1 MLLQIPS
8 VLTKDQVAHIRDML
22 KDCEWV
28 DGKVTAGLQSAPA
41 KNNQQVPETAP
52 SARALGRI
60 IAEAL
65 GKNELFHA
73 ASLPASIV
81 PPMFNRYEP
90 GMTYGT
96 HVDNA
101 LRIQQDGTRSRTDM
115 SCTVFL
121 TEPADYEGG
130 ELVVEDTYGW
140 HAVKL
145 AAGDAIIY
153 SSTSQ
158 HRVNPVTHGVRWS
171 SILWV
176 QSMVRDE
183 RARGMLFD
191 LDRSVQGLRKSVGDS
206 ADVLRL
212 TALYHNLFRRWAD
225 V

>member
-22 KDCEWV
+22 KDSDWV
-28 DGKVTAGLQSAPA
+28 DGKVTAGPQSAPA
-41 KNNQQVPETAP
+41 KKNLQVPETAP

-60 IAEAL
+60 ITEAL
-65 GKNELFHA
+65 GKNELFHSA
-73 ASLPASIV
+73 TLPAKIV
-81 PPMFNRYEP
+81 PPLFNRYEP

-101 LRIQQDGTRSRTDM
+101 LRVQHDGARSRTDL

-121 TEPADYEGG
+121 TDPADYDGG

-145 AAGDAIIY
+145 AAGDAIVY

-158 HRVNPVTHGVRWS
+158 HRVNPVTRGARWS
-171 SILWV
+171 SFFWI
-176 QSMVRDE
+176 QSMVRE
-183 RARGMLFD
+183 EAARGMLFD
-191 LDRSVQGLRKSVGDS
+191 LDRSVQSLRKSVGDTP
-206 ADVLRL
+206 DVLRL

>member
-8 VLTKDQVAHIRDML
+8 LLTKDQVVHIRDML
-22 KDCEWV
+22 KDSEWV
-28 DGKVTAGLQSAPA
+28 DGKITAGPQSSSSK
-41 KNNQQVPETAP
+41 KNLQVPETAP

-73 ASLPASIV
+73 AALPAKV
-81 PPMFNRYEP
+81 VTPLFNRYEP

-101 LRIQQDGTRSRTDM
+101 LRIQQDGARSRTDL

-121 TEPADYEGG
+121 TDPDDYDGG

-145 AAGDAIIY
+145 AAGEAILY

-158 HRVNPVTHGVRWS
+158 HRVNPVTRGTRWS
-171 SILWV
+171 SFFWV

-183 RARGMLFD
+183 AARGMLFD
-191 LDRSVQGLRKSVGDS
+191 LDRSVQNLRKSVGDTP
-206 ADVLRL
+206 DVLRL